1 MKQKAVVSV
10 HLDPVDPRV
19 KALAESDPR
28 LKQRLIDYENF
39 RCEYEQLKD
48 QYSISKST
56 ENLTIGIHHLSKNL
70 NHHQFNH
77 FLIFLGDEY
86 MESGDFEAGAA
97 CLKSVAAHFQGIYH
111 YAIIYLRM
119 AQYHIEKGEIEIG
132 IRYLV
137 QLCTEVKDY
146 RNQITLN
153 ELTEVWERYKHLLID
168 RIPGLDVTEKLEP
181 LTIVRAPQPLTPD
194 KCSQSIDQIL
204 CMPKSDLLS
213 ALSAHIREMTANGAY
228 LNYLNKWERD
238 FYYADEVCMEVN
250 SGGFEGYLYYHGIH
264 FSKACQA
271 FGRIGAERMLQLMNR
286 IQCKFPRNC
295 VPKAENAIQNAMDR
309 MDEDGIDFN
318 DEDEIYYSSAEKE
331 LLNRLL
337 IYVKENEKHFR

>member
-1 MKQKAVVSV
+1 M
-10 HLDPVDPRV
+10 HLDPIDPRV

-39 RCEYEQLKD
+39 CCEYEQLKD

-56 ENLTIGIHHLSKNL
+56 ENLTIGIHHLSENP
-70 NHHQFNH
+70 NYHQFNH

-86 MESGDFEAGAA
+86 MESGDFEAGAT
-97 CLKSVAAHFQGIYH
+97 CLKSVAAHFQCIYH

-119 AQYHIEKGEIEIG
+119 AQYHIEKGEMEIG
-132 IRYLV
+132 IRYLI

-146 RNQITLN
+146 RSQITLN

-168 RIPGLDVTEKLEP
+168 RIPELDVTEKLEP
-181 LTIVRAPQPLTPD
+181 LTIVQALQPLTPD
-194 KCSQSIDQIL
+194 KCSQNIEHIL

-213 ALSAHIREMTANGAY
+213 ALSEHIGEMTANGAY

-331 LLNRLL
+331 LLDRLL